1 MPICIFAELRRVKSS
16 NATRR
21 YLATAIKVLAS
32 LPAEL
37 IQDGFAELAAD
48 KSFSQRMREKLGA
61 VIACADGLDEEW
73 S

>member
-1 MPICIFAELRRVKSS
+1 MPICFFAELRRVKSS